1 MTDLKLRDLLVAPE
15 SADRKWFQRRGR
27 TFERVL
33 KQILS
38 REDLEPRSS
47 MRPSGE
53 EIDGSFVMGDRFF
66 LLEAKWHADP
76 IPASALY
83 AFKGKVDGKLIGTVG
98 AFFSMSGYS
107 TEAVD
112 ALLYG
117 KELNLILFS
126 KEDLLLVEDG
136 KMTMREAIRVKLR
149 YAAEYGQPFFALEA
163 HLTEPGRLGQG
174 VTIFKPQQEWVILV
188 ESMDDARTIEE
199 LLSRFETPSKIE
211 VVPAGG
217 QLSVATL
224 AQYLR
229 RAGNKNVAAI
239 ITPVSDVKHQ
249 EEHIKELNASG
260 AELVVLREP
269 LEDWLGNYV
278 PADYYNSV
286 MGLTNRNGKMARRY
300 ARNTVLDQLLSQTP
314 SFSALIDKL
323 EARPTKRGQ

>member
-1 MTDLKLRDLLVAPE
+1 MTDLKLRDLLAPPD
-15 SADRKWFQRRGR
+15 SADRKWFQQRGR
-27 TFERVL
+27 AFEYVL
-33 KQILS
+33 KQIFS
-38 REDLEPRSS
+38 REDMEPRAS

-66 LLEAKWHADP
+66 LLEAKWHAAP

-83 AFKGKVDGKLIGTVG
+83 AFKGKVDGKLIGTIG

-126 KEDLLLVEDG
+126 GEDLLLIEDG

-163 HLTEPGRLGQG
+163 HLAGPGRLGQEA
-174 VTIFKPQQEWVILV
+174 TISKLQQEWVILV
-188 ESMDDARTIEE
+188 ESVDDARTIEE
-199 LLSRFETPSKIE
+199 LLSRFETPSKID
-211 VVPAGG
+211 VFPAGG
-217 QLSVATL
+217 QLSVAPL
-224 AQYLR
+224 AQHLR

-239 ITPVSDVKHQ
+239 VTPISDVKHQ
-249 EEHIKELNASG
+249 QERLKELNTSG
-260 AELVVLREP
+260 AELIVLREP

-278 PADYYNSV
+278 SADYYNAV
-286 MGLTNRNGKMARRY
+286 MGLSNRNGKMARRY
-300 ARNTVLDQLLSQTP
+300 ARNTELG
-314 SFSALIDKL
+314 KC
-323 EARPTKRGQ
+323 